1 MSRWLLLSLLAL
13 ALGGC
18 ATLAQMAD
26 QASRLP
32 WDCGDNPASAN
43 AVPSESGGSDNGT
56 SP

>member
-18 ATLAQMAD
+18 ATLARMAE

-56 SP
+56 SQ